1 MTAVFE
7 AADVGKRYRGGDGR
21 WALRHLDLAVEAGEI
36 VAVVGRNGAGKSTL
50 LKVACG
56 VTAATEGRV
65 RRVERVAPLIEVGA
79 GFHPELSGRENVG
92 VNARLLGMNG
102 KEIKARFDE
111 IVEFAELAHVID
123 RPVKEYSSGM
133 YTRLGFAV
141 AVHTRPELL
150 LVDEVLAVG
159 DLPFQVKCLDRIREL
174 RADGVGV
181 LFVSHNLAAV
191 LGLASRAVLLEQGE
205 VVTVGEPQEVVGAY
219 HALLGSGADETVAS
233 DDAAPTGELVI
244 EELAVTGA
252 DGAEP
257 ALWHAGDRVRVTLV
271 VRAARDVP
279 EGLVGMRL
287 SREGAG
293 MVAGWMA
300 TDGPFVPALH
310 AGETARI
317 VVDFALNVAEGGYQ
331 LELGVARR
339 DWTAIQCKRER
350 AYRFGV
356 ANRPGGSGVADLAP
370 VLTVGTPSG
379 VGAQA

>member
-1 MTAVFE
+1 VSTVLE
-7 AADVGKRYRGGDGR
+7 ATDVGKRYRGGDGR
-21 WALRHLDLAVEAGEI
+21 WALRHVDLSVEAGEI

-56 VTAATEGRV
+56 VTAATEGKL
-65 RRVERVAPLIEVGA
+65 RRVERIAPLIEVGA
-79 GFHPELSGRENVG
+79 GFHQELTGRENVG
-92 VNARLLGMNG
+92 VNARLLGMTG
-102 KEIKARFDE
+102 REIKARFDD

-191 LGLASRAVLLEQGE
+191 LGLASRAVLLEQGDVLTE
-205 VVTVGEPQEVVGAY
+205 GDPQQVIGAY
-219 HALLGSGADETVAS
+219 HALLGSAAEEGLAS

-244 EELAVTGA
+244 EELTVTGA
-252 DGAEP
+252 GGTEP
-257 ALWHAGDRVRVTLV
+257 ALWHPGDPARVTLL

-300 TDGPFVPALH
+300 TDGPFVPALR
-310 AGETARI
+310 AGGTAR
-317 VVDFALNVAEGGYQ
+317 VAVDFALNVAEGAYQ
-331 LELGVARR
+331 LEIGVARR

-356 ANRPGGSGVADLAP
+356 ANRPGGSGVADLSP
-370 VLTVGTPSG
+370 VLSVDASAE
-379 VGAQA
+379 VGAQR

>member
-7 AADVGKRYRGGDGR
+7 ACDVGKRYRGGDGR
-21 WALRHLDLAVEAGEI
+21 WALRHVDLTVDEGEI
-36 VAVVGRNGAGKSTL
+36 VAIVGRNGAGKSTL

-56 VTAATEGRV
+56 VTAATEGTV
-65 RRVERVAPLIEVGA
+65 RRVQRVAPLIEVGA

-92 VNARLLGMNG
+92 VNARLLGMTG
-102 KEIKARFDE
+102 REIKTQFDE

-174 RADGVGV
+174 RAGGVGV

-191 LGLASRAVLLEQGE
+191 LGLATRAVLLERGE
-205 VVTVGEPQEVVGAY
+205 VVTVGDPQDVVGDY
-219 HALLGSGADETVAS
+219 HALLGSGADTSVAS
-233 DDAAPTGELVI
+233 DDAAPTGELLI
-244 EELAVTGA
+244 EQLTVTAA
-252 DGAEP
+252 DGTEP
-257 ALWHAGDRVRVTLV
+257 SLWHPGDAVQLTLD
-271 VRAARDVP
+271 VRAAKDVP

-300 TDGPFVPALH
+300 TDGPFVPALRS
-310 AGETARI
+310 GQTARV

-331 LELGVARR
+331 LEVGVARR

-356 ANRPGGSGVADLAP
+356 ANRPGGSGVADLS
-370 VLTVGTPSG
+370 PSLSVDASAE
-379 VGAQA
+379 VGAEQ